1 MRPYFTLIN
10 LVGIY
15 SLMVKISGHKSGVH
29 RSTLH
34 SSIAVIRAKNDTFRV
49 IELFISKLSD
59 SDVYT
64 HSVFA
69 SVTLCMQIAIM
80 PHLSFPVF
88 LFNDICWAYLDVC
101 LAGVLANYANSCESY
116 AL

>member
-1 MRPYFTLIN
+1 M
-10 LVGIY
+10 
-15 SLMVKISGHKSGVH
+15 
-29 RSTLH
+29 
-34 SSIAVIRAKNDTFRV
+34 
-49 IELFISKLSD
+49 IELHVFISKLSD

-88 LFNDICWAYLDVC
+88 LFNDIRWAYLDVC
-101 LAGVLANYANSCESY
+101 LAGVMHSKYFMIYVHIEA
-116 AL
+116 